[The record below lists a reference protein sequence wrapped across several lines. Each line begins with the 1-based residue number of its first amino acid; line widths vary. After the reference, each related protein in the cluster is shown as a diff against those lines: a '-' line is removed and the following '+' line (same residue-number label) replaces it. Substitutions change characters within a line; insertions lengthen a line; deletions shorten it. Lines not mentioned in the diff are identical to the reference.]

1 MEDIL
6 IIDDSKD
13 ILKQLKWGLS
23 SDYSIHSSDKSSE
36 GLSLCS
42 RHAPKVVILD
52 LGLPPHEDS
61 TEEGFRCLKEI
72 LRVNPLAKVI
82 VVTGQ
87 ADRENALRA
96 IQFGAYDFYQKPI
109 DLKELKVIIQRA
121 LYLRN
126 IEDENRNLLSSS
138 DAGVSRMGGII
149 GQCQTM
155 MKVFSTVERVSS
167 TDVPILITGESG
179 TGKEMIA
186 RAVHTLS
193 LRVKGPFI
201 PINCGAI
208 PENLLESELFGYER
222 GAFTGAHAQV
232 LGKVEYAH
240 NGTLFLDEIAE
251 LSPSLQA
258 KLLRFLQD
266 KTIQRVGGR
275 EDINVNAR
283 IVAASNVDIQKA
295 IKDGKF
301 REDLYY
307 RIGVI
312 SLHLPPLRDRND
324 DILLIA
330 NYFLKRFSESLSKKV
345 KIFSHASIEY
355 LKHYAWPGN
364 VREIENKVQSAVIM
378 SDAAFIEPHDLG
390 FSEKPVHTKTSFSGL
405 NLKTAKD
412 MVEKEVLSAAM
423 GQHNGNMSK
432 IAEALGIS
440 RPTLYDLLKKHGLQ
454 DKAMRQ

>member
-13 ILKQLKWGLS
+13 ILKQLKWGLGT
-23 SDYSIHSSDKSSE
+23 DYSVYSAYNAPE
-36 GLSLCS
+36 GLALCKK
-42 RHAPKVVILD
+42 HLPKVITLD
-52 LGLPPHEDS
+52 LGLSPHEDG

-72 LRVNPLAKVI
+72 LSTNPLAKVI

-87 ADRENALRA
+87 ADRQNALKA
-96 IQFGAYDFYQKPI
+96 IQLGAYDFFQKPI

-121 LYLRN
+121 LYLRS
-126 IEDENRNLLSSS
+126 IEDENRNLLSSVEIGG
-138 DAGVSRMGGII
+138 ARMGGII
-149 GQCQTM
+149 GQCPAM

-186 RAVHTLS
+186 ESVHTLS
-193 LRVKGPFI
+193 LRGEGPFI

-208 PENLLESELFGYER
+208 PETLLESELFGYER

-283 IVAASNVDIQKA
+283 IVAATNVDIQRA

-312 SLHLPPLRDRND
+312 SLHLPPLRDRGD

-330 NYFLKRFSESLSKKV
+330 NYFLKRFSASLSKKV
-345 KIFSHASIEY
+345 KVFSPAAIEY
-355 LKHYAWPGN
+355 LKHYEWPGN

-378 SDAAFIEPHDLG
+378 SDTAFIEPHDLG
-390 FSEKPVHTKTSFSGL
+390 FSEKPVDNRKSFSGL

-412 MVEKEVLSAAM
+412 VVEKEILSAAM
-423 GQHNGNMSK
+423 GQYNGNMSK
-432 IAEALGIS
+432 IAESLGIS
-440 RPTLYDLLKKHGLQ
+440 RPTLYDLLKKHDIQ
-454 DKAMRQ
+454 DKAVRH

>member
-13 ILKQLKWGLS
+13 ILKQLKWGLAADFS
-23 SDYSIHSSDKSSE
+23 VHSADNASE
-36 GLSLCS
+36 GLVLCNK
-42 RHAPKVVILD
+42 HLPKVVTLD
-52 LGLPPHEDS
+52 LGLPPHEDG

-72 LRVNPLAKVI
+72 LSANPLAKVI

-87 ADRENALRA
+87 SDRQNALKA
-96 IQFGAYDFYQKPI
+96 IQLGAYDFLQKPI

-121 LYLRN
+121 LYLRG
-126 IEDENRNLLSSS
+126 IEEENRRLLSSVE
-138 DAGVSRMGGII
+138 AGGARMGGII
-149 GQCQTM
+149 GQCPAM
-155 MKVFSTVERVSS
+155 MKIFSTVERVSS

-186 RAVHTLS
+186 KAVHNLS
-193 LRVKGPFI
+193 LRGKGPFI

-208 PENLLESELFGYER
+208 PETLLESELFGYER

-283 IVAASNVDIQKA
+283 IVAATNVDIQKA
-295 IKDGKF
+295 IKNGKF

-312 SLHLPPLRDRND
+312 SLQLPPLRDRSD

-330 NYFLKRFSESLSKKV
+330 NYFLKRFSEGLSKRV
-345 KIFSHASIEY
+345 KGFSASAVEY
-355 LKHYAWPGN
+355 LKHYEWPGN

-378 SDAAFIEPHDLG
+378 SDAAFIEPQDLG
-390 FSEKPVHTKTSFSGL
+390 CSQKSVDTKASFSGL

-412 MVEKEVLSAAM
+412 MVEKEIISAAM
-423 GQHNGNMSK
+423 GQYNGNMSK
-432 IAEALGIS
+432 IAEVLGIS
-440 RPTLYDLLKKHGLQ
+440 RPTLYDLLKKHDIQ
-454 DKAMRQ
+454 DKALRQ

>member
-1 MEDIL
+1 MEDLL

-13 ILKQLKWGLS
+13 ILKQLKWGLGA
-23 SDYSIHSSDKSSE
+23 DYSIHTADNASE
-36 GLSLCS
+36 GLALCS
-42 RHAPKVVILD
+42 KYVPKVVILD

-72 LRVNPLAKVI
+72 LATNSLAKVI

-87 ADRENALRA
+87 SDRENALKA
-96 IQFGAYDFYQKPI
+96 IQLGAYDFYQKPI
-109 DLKELKVIIQRA
+109 NLKELKVIIQRA
-121 LYLRN
+121 LYLRS
-126 IEDENRNLLSSS
+126 IEDENRNLLSCATAAS
-138 DAGVSRMGGII
+138 SRMGGII
-149 GQCQTM
+149 GQCQAM
-155 MKVFSTVERVSS
+155 IKVFSTVERVSS

-179 TGKEMIA
+179 TGKEVIA
-186 RAVHTLS
+186 RAVHSLS
-193 LRVKGPFI
+193 LRGKGPFI

-208 PENLLESELFGYER
+208 PENLLEAELFGYER

-283 IVAASNVDIQKA
+283 IVAATNIDIQKA
-295 IKDGKF
+295 IKDGEF

-312 SLHLPPLRDRND
+312 SLHLPPLRDRSD

-330 NYFLKRFSESLSKKV
+330 NYYLKRFSESMSKNV
-345 KIFSHASIEY
+345 KGFSSASIEY
-355 LKHYAWPGN
+355 LKHYEWPGN
-364 VREIENKVQSAVIM
+364 VREIENRIQSAVIM
-378 SDAAFIEPHDLG
+378 SDTAFIEPHDLG
-390 FSEKPVHTKTSFSGL
+390 FYDKTVDTKTSSSKL

-412 MVEKEVLSAAM
+412 MVEKDILSVAL
-423 GQHNGNMSK
+423 GQHDGNMSR

-440 RPTLYDLLKKHGLQ
+440 RPTLYDLMKKHGLG
-454 DKAMRQ
+454 DKVQQK

>member
-1 MEDIL
+1 MDDIL

-13 ILKQLKWGLS
+13 ILKQLKWGLGV
-23 SDYSIHSSDKSSE
+23 DYSVHSAENAFD
-36 GLSLCS
+36 GLVLCS
-42 RHAPKVVILD
+42 KHVPKVVILD

-72 LRVNPLAKVI
+72 LGVNPLAKVI

-87 ADRENALRA
+87 ADHENALKA
-96 IQFGAYDFYQKPI
+96 IQLGAYDFYQKPI

-121 LYLRN
+121 LYLRS
-126 IEDENRNLLSSS
+126 IEEENRNLLSSAE
-138 DAGVSRMGGII
+138 AGFSRMGGII
-149 GQCQTM
+149 GQCPAM

-193 LRVKGPFI
+193 LRAKGPFV

-222 GAFTGAHAQV
+222 GAFTGAHAKV

-275 EDINVNAR
+275 EDININAR
-283 IVAASNVDIQKA
+283 IVAATNVDIQKA

-307 RIGVI
+307 RISVI
-312 SLHLPPLRDRND
+312 SLHLPPLRDRSD

-345 KIFSHASIEY
+345 KGFSTAAIKY
-355 LKHYAWPGN
+355 LKYYEWPGN
-364 VREIENKVQSAVIM
+364 VREIENRVQSAVIM
-378 SDAAFIEPHDLG
+378 SDTAFIGPHDLG
-390 FSEKPVHTKTSFSGL
+390 FSEKPADTKISPSGL
-405 NLKTAKD
+405 NLKTAKN
-412 MVEKEVLSAAM
+412 MVEKEILSAAI
-423 GQHNGNMSK
+423 GQHNGNISK

-440 RPTLYDLLKKHGLQ
+440 RPTLYDLIKKHGLQ
-454 DKAMRQ
+454 DKTVRQ